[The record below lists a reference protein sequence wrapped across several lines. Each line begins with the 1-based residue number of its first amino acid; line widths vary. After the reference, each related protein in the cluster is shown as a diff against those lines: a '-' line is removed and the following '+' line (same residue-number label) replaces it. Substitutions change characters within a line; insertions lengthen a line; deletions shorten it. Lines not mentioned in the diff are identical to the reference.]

1 MNIHMDYLASLA
13 CNRQVLQGLLFK
25 FIHVINNNNNLCYCL
40 MLSNDLL
47 RIVQDFSE
55 YSTTRDNS
63 LQYLTCVCFVEKNA
77 SQQVPFGSGHI
88 TFALV
93 DLQTKQVTYFD
104 SLGWKTPLSFISKLK
119 SVLLGIVGHDDVDY
133 NIRYAHVPSLQQD
146 QRRYEAHKCTND
158 CYKHYPLQTCHTI
171 CAVPVMIGLAM
182 VFEDFD
188 RLSSLCRSDKECNVL
203 YLRNISYYGSFVRLI
218 IYKWLSEGQVHIS
231 DICVDESEH
240 NDSIRVDSVIQNEIP
255 ATADFT
261 SSISTRTYNS
271 QPIKNTKKI
280 TQTSKRETLK
290 MKY

>member
-1 MNIHMDYLASLA
+1 M
-13 CNRQVLQGLLFK
+13 
-25 FIHVINNNNNLCYCL
+25 INNNNNMCYCL
-40 MLSNDLL
+40 MLSDDLL
-47 RIVQDFSE
+47 KIVQDFSE
-55 YSTTRDNS
+55 YSSTRDNS

-104 SLGWKTPLSFISKLK
+104 SLGWETPLSFISKLK
-119 SVLLGIVGHDDVDY
+119 SVFLGLFGHSDVDY
-133 NIRYAHVPSLQQD
+133 SIRYAHVPSLQQN
-146 QRRYEAHKCTND
+146 QRRYKAHKCTND

-231 DICVDESEH
+231 DICVDESIH
-240 NDSIRVDSVIQNEIP
+240 NDYQSGPSN
-255 ATADFT
+255 
-261 SSISTRTYNS
+261 
-271 QPIKNTKKI
+271 
-280 TQTSKRETLK
+280 
-290 MKY
+290 